1 MARAFSAASGR
12 GADAASVSRRSVSW
26 ASSSA
31 AWSCG
36 ALPGH
41 QITTGESG
49 SSSGRTTEAGWSA
62 TAPRI
67 RITTTSPGV
76 PSPMCTSASRP
87 ACRPPLV
94 TTSRIRDGCSRPA
107 AMLASSASANSD
119 SSQTTI
125 RVSTM
130 PWAGLPAVR
139 RARSSSAEILAELVS
154 SSVMITVLA
163 ARAGA
168 RFAHA
173 DRSWPPPGEAV
184 AGQHRVGAGRAPDP
198 GSYRSGCSD
207 SPAQ

>member
-1 MARAFSAASGR
+1 M
-12 GADAASVSRRSVSW
+12 SRRRVSW

-49 SSSGRTTEAGWSA
+49 SSSGRTTDAGWSA

-76 PSPMCTSASRP
+76 PSPICTSASRP

-130 PWAGLPAVR
+130 PSDGLPAVR
-139 RARSSSAEILAELVS
+139 RARSSSAEIWAELVS
-154 SSVMITVLA
+154 SSVMIMTVLA

-168 RFAHA
+168 RCARA
-173 DRSWPPPGEAV
+173 DPCHGRRQVKPSRASIASAP
-184 AGQHRVGAGRAPDP
+184 AGPQDP
-198 GSYRSGCSD
+198 GSYGSGCSD
-207 SPAQ
+207 RPAQ